1 MHLFHLVFALSPHLK
16 LLFQLLDFP
25 ARKSMIRLIS
35 PMGDTK
41 YQVASYGYSSVKIKL
56 MTQTPNTFP
65 LRQVPLAVRLA
76 SCLSVGDLLGTQVP
90 AP

>member
-1 MHLFHLVFALSPHLK
+1 MHLLHLVFALSPHPK

-25 ARKSMIRLIS
+25 ARKSMIRLIFL
-35 PMGDTK
+35 MGDNK
-41 YQVASYGYSSVKIKL
+41 LQVVVNKSVKIKL

-65 LRQVPLAVRLA
+65 LRQVPLAVLLA